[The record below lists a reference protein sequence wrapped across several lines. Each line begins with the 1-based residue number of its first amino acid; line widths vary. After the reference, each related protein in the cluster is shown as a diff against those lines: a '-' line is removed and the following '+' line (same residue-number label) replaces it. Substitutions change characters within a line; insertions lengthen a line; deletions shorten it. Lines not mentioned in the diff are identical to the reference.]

1 MLEQRRYSVWNFTI
15 AREATVLG
23 RRNDEEGFLI
33 SNEIIPTRRNIDFH
47 YRDSSSSAY
56 VLENVSTG
64 THINE
69 TRRINLVPL
78 TEEACCF
85 W

>member
-1 MLEQRRYSVWNFTI
+1 MLEQRRHFVWNFTI
-15 AREATVLG
+15 PREITVLG
-23 RRNDEEGFLI
+23 RRNDKERLLI

-47 YRDSSSSAY
+47 YRDSGSSAY

>member
-1 MLEQRRYSVWNFTI
+1 MLEQRRYFVWNFAI
-15 AREATVLG
+15 PRETTVLG
-23 RRNDEEGFLI
+23 RRNDEERLLI

-69 TRRINLVPL
+69 TWEINLVPL